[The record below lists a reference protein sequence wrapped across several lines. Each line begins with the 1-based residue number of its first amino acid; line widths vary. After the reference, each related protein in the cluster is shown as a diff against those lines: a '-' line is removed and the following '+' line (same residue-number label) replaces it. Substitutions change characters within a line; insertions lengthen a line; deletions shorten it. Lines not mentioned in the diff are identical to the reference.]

1 MIKTIIYLGLQD
13 KDTKQV
19 HFTLDFVQA
28 YLADMFSEHGATIQR
43 ARGLYKYD
51 DNTIANEPTFII
63 TLFDRVLDKEF
74 YKRVI
79 KELKNEFNQE
89 SILIE
94 RSEVVAQFV

>member
-1 MIKTIIYLGLQD
+1 MIKTTIYLGLED

-19 HFTLDFVQA
+19 HFTLDYVQA

-43 ARGLYKYD
+43 ANGIYKYND
-51 DNTIANEPTFII
+51 DTIASEPTFII
-63 TLFDRVLDKEF
+63 TLFDRVLDNEF

-89 SILIE
+89 LILVE
-94 RSEVVAQFV
+94 RSEVVANFV